1 MSQMSLILSGVS
13 ISIKQKSLV
22 QNIHCQLETGQLVG
36 LLGTNG
42 AGKTSLLRA
51 IAGLMIY
58 SGNILFNQTVM
69 KTLHRADYAKQVA
82 YLAQKQQIHWALSAE
97 QIIGLG
103 RLPHLSRWQTLSA
116 LDERI
121 IIATMQQTETLDF
134 ASRPITELSGGEQ
147 ARVLLARAMAV
158 QAPILLADEPVTSL
172 DPYHQ
177 LRVMELLQRYA
188 QQGNLVIAVL
198 HDFNLAARFCQ
209 QILLLHQGQLI
220 AQGSPQQVL
229 TADNLM
235 TVYQLSRQD
244 LNLTFRI

>member
-1 MSQMSLILSGVS
+1 MSLVLSEVS

-22 QNIHCQLETGQLVG
+22 QNINCQLETGQLIG

-51 IAGLMIY
+51 MAGLMIY
-58 SGNILFNQTVM
+58 SGKISFNQAVM

-82 YLAQKQQIHWALSAE
+82 YLAQKQQIHWALSVE

-103 RLPHLSRWQTLSA
+103 RLPHLSRWQSLSA
-116 LDERI
+116 LDEEI
-121 IIATMQQTETLDF
+121 ITTTMQQTETLDF

-209 QILLLHQGQLI
+209 QILLLHQGQLL

-235 TVYQLSRQD
+235 TVYQLSQQD
-244 LNLTFRI
+244 LNYIKH

>member
-1 MSQMSLILSGVS
+1 MSLVLSEVS

-22 QNIHCQLETGQLVG
+22 QNINCQLETGQLIG

-51 IAGLMIY
+51 MAGLMIY
-58 SGNILFNQTVM
+58 SGKISFNQAVM

-82 YLAQKQQIHWALSAE
+82 YLAQKQQIHWALSVE

-103 RLPHLSRWQTLSA
+103 RLPHLSRWQSLSA
-116 LDERI
+116 LDEK
-121 IIATMQQTETLDF
+121 IIASTMQQTETLDF

-235 TVYQLSRQD
+235 TVYQLSQQD
-244 LNLTFRI
+244 LNYIKH